1 MKRITFIIDNH
12 SFSTDFSS
20 GFSQDPN
27 TDFSTAEEREEN
39 IEEIIEEREKCIKEI
54 LEATGKHY
62 GWYKEITGNKNWILY
77 DTEQYEVRDFDDIEH
92 LVFGRDLMDAETF
105 LCVRKDF
112 KGKLH
117 LPINAST
124 CSFMFVDSNVHE
136 IDLTE
141 FDTTNVVNMDY
152 MFLKADLGDSFSL
165 GSTTNAQA
173 TDIESSSTK
182 ANLSDRFS
190 PGSTTDAQVNSE
202 DQTTLSLNTEGVT
215 SMSGMFKDCKVKHL
229 DLSSL
234 RTHNVT
240 DFSDMFYNC
249 DSLIDLNV
257 DGFDTSKAEDLC
269 GMFHGCN
276 KLTQLNVKHFNVSSV
291 LNMSYLFSGCR
302 SLKVI
307 DLEGWDFSQ
316 VENANEMFGYC
327 EKLEKIIANFNFKIV
342 RGMATMFDECFCLTE
357 VDLTHSDLS
366 HVFDFGYMFFNCESL
381 KEIRFSPG
389 VWQKAEYTLS
399 MFGNC
404 KALERL
410 NLPDVVLDD
419 VVRSYAMFDDCDSL
433 KEIYMEHPFNLDK
446 YEHELI
452 FGNCKA
458 EVKKS
463 TEWL

>member
-1 MKRITFIIDNH
+1 MKKITFTIDGH
-12 SFSTDFSS
+12 SFSQDFSS
-20 GFSQDPN
+20 DFN
-27 TDFSTAEEREEN
+27 TEEER
-39 IEEIIEEREKCIKEI
+39 EEIIEEREKCVKEI
-54 LEATGKHY
+54 LEVTGKY
-62 GWYKEITGNKNWILY
+62 YDWYKEITGNKNWILY
-77 DTEQYEVRDFDDIEH
+77 DTEQYEVRNYDDIEH
-92 LVFGRDLMDAETF
+92 LVFGRYLLDAETF

-117 LPINAST
+117 LPINSST

-152 MFLKADLGDSFSL
+152 MFLKADLGDRLKVNS
-165 GSTTNAQA
+165 STTTQDNGA
-173 TDIESSSTK
+173 
-182 ANLSDRFS
+182 DRNILTF
-190 PGSTTDAQVNSE
+190 
-202 DQTTLSLNTEGVT
+202 NTEGVT

-257 DGFDTSKAEDLC
+257 DGFDTSNAEDFN

-276 KLTQLNVKHFNVSSV
+276 KLTQLNVKHFNTNSV
-291 LNMSYLFSGCR
+291 LHMSYLFSGCR
-302 SLKVI
+302 RLKVI

-316 VENANEMFGYC
+316 VSDANEMFGYC
-327 EKLEKIIANFNFKIV
+327 GKLEKIIANFNFNMIK
-342 RGMATMFDECFCLTE
+342 GMAFMFDCCTKLSE

-366 HVFDFGYMFFNCESL
+366 RVFDFGYMFFNCEGL
-381 KEIRFSPG
+381 KKISFSQG
-389 VWQKAEYTLS
+389 VWKKAKYTLG

-404 KALERL
+404 KVLERL
-410 NLPDVVLDD
+410 NLPDVDLND

-458 EVKKS
+458 EIKKS
-463 TEWL
+463 AE

>member
-1 MKRITFIIDNH
+1 MKRITFTIDGH

-27 TDFSTAEEREEN
+27 TDLNTEEER
-39 IEEIIEEREKCIKEI
+39 EEIIEEREKCIKEI
-54 LEATGKHY
+54 SEVTSKHY

-77 DTEQYEVRDFDDIEH
+77 DTEQYEVRDYDDIEH
-92 LVFGRDLMDAETF
+92 LVFGRYLLDAETF

-152 MFLKADLGDSFSL
+152 MFLKADLGDCLKVNS
-165 GSTTNAQA
+165 STTTQA
-173 TDIESSSTK
+173 NG
-182 ANLSDRFS
+182 ADRNILTF
-190 PGSTTDAQVNSE
+190 
-202 DQTTLSLNTEGVT
+202 NTEGVT

-249 DSLIDLNV
+249 NSLIDLNV
-257 DGFDTSKAEDLC
+257 NGFDTSNAEDFN

-276 KLTQLNVKHFNVSSV
+276 KLTQLNVKHFNVNSA
-291 LNMSYLFSGCR
+291 LHMSYLFSGCR
-302 SLKVI
+302 RLKVI
-307 DLEGWDFSQ
+307 DLEGWNFSQ
-316 VENANEMFGYC
+316 VSDANEMFGYC
-327 EKLEKIIANFNFKIV
+327 EKLEKIIANFNFNMIK
-342 RGMATMFDECFCLTE
+342 GMAFMFDCCTKLSE

-366 HVFDFGYMFFNCESL
+366 HVFDFGYMFFKCEGL
-381 KEIRFSPG
+381 KKISFSPG
-389 VWQKAEYTLS
+389 IWQKAKYTLG

-410 NLPDVVLDD
+410 NLPDVDLND

-463 TEWL
+463 TE

>member
-1 MKRITFIIDNH
+1 MKRITFTIDGH
-12 SFSTDFSS
+12 SFSQDFSS
-20 GFSQDPN
+20 DLSIE
-27 TDFSTAEEREEN
+27 EEREE
-39 IEEIIEEREKCIKEI
+39 ILEEREKCVKEI
-54 LEATGKHY
+54 SEITGKHY

-77 DTEQYEVRDFDDIEH
+77 NTEQYEIRNYDDIEH
-92 LVFGRDLMDAETF
+92 LVFGRYLLDAETF

-124 CSFMFVDSNVHE
+124 CSFMFVDINVPE

-152 MFLKADLGDSFSL
+152 MFLKAALGDCFSL
-165 GSTTNAQA
+165 GSPTNVQA
-173 TDIESSSTK
+173 NTP
-182 ANLSDRFS
+182 DRNIL
-190 PGSTTDAQVNSE
+190 T
-202 DQTTLSLNTEGVT
+202 LNTEGVT

-257 DGFDTSKAEDLC
+257 DGFDTSKAKDFH
-269 GMFHGCN
+269 GMFQGCI
-276 KLTQLNVKHFNVSSV
+276 KLTQLNVKHFNVDNV
-291 LNMSYLFSGCR
+291 LHMSCLFYKCLR
-302 SLKVI
+302 LKVI
-307 DLEGWDFSQ
+307 DLESWDFSQ
-316 VENANEMFGYC
+316 VSDTNEMFAYC
-327 EKLEKIIANFNFKIV
+327 EKLEKIIANFNFKMIKE
-342 RGMATMFDECFCLTE
+342 MAFMFCYCTKLSK
-357 VDLTHSDLS
+357 VDLSHSDLS
-366 HVFDFGYMFFNCESL
+366 HVFDFGYTFFKCEVL
-381 KEIRFSPG
+381 KDIRFSQG
-389 VWQKAEYTLS
+389 VWLKAKFTLS
-399 MFGNC
+399 MFDDC

-419 VVRSYAMFDDCDSL
+419 VIRSYAMFDDCDSL
-433 KEIYMEHPFNLDK
+433 KEIYMEHPLNLDK
-446 YEHELI
+446 YERELI

-463 TEWL
+463 TEWQ

>member
-1 MKRITFIIDNH
+1 MKKITFTIDGH
-12 SFSTDFSS
+12 SFSQDFSS
-20 GFSQDPN
+20 DFN
-27 TDFSTAEEREEN
+27 TEEEREE
-39 IEEIIEEREKCIKEI
+39 ILEEREKCVKEI
-54 LEATGKHY
+54 LEVTGKY
-62 GWYKEITGNKNWILY
+62 YDWYKEITGNKNWILY
-77 DTEQYEVRDFDDIEH
+77 DTEQYEVRNYDDIEH
-92 LVFGRDLMDAETF
+92 LVFGRYLLDAETF

-117 LPINAST
+117 LPINSST

-152 MFLKADLGDSFSL
+152 MFLKADLGDRLKVNS
-165 GSTTNAQA
+165 STTTQDNGA
-173 TDIESSSTK
+173 
-182 ANLSDRFS
+182 DRNILTF
-190 PGSTTDAQVNSE
+190 
-202 DQTTLSLNTEGVT
+202 NTEGVT

-257 DGFDTSKAEDLC
+257 DGFDTSNAEDFN

-276 KLTQLNVKHFNVSSV
+276 KLTQLNVKHFNTNSV
-291 LNMSYLFSGCR
+291 LHMSYLFSGCR
-302 SLKVI
+302 RLKVI

-316 VENANEMFGYC
+316 VSDANEMFGYC
-327 EKLEKIIANFNFKIV
+327 GKLEKIIANFNFNMIK
-342 RGMATMFDECFCLTE
+342 GMAFMFDCCTKLSE

-366 HVFDFGYMFFNCESL
+366 RVFDFGYMFFNCEGL
-381 KEIRFSPG
+381 KKISFSQG
-389 VWQKAEYTLS
+389 VWKKAKYTLG

-410 NLPDVVLDD
+410 NLPDVDLND

>member
-1 MKRITFIIDNH
+1 MKKITFTIDGR
-12 SFSTDFSS
+12 SFSQDFSS
-20 GFSQDPN
+20 DFN
-27 TDFSTAEEREEN
+27 TEEEREE
-39 IEEIIEEREKCIKEI
+39 ILEEREKCVKEI
-54 LEATGKHY
+54 LEVTGKY
-62 GWYKEITGNKNWILY
+62 YDWYKEITGNKNWILY
-77 DTEQYEVRDFDDIEH
+77 DTEQYEVRNYNDIEH
-92 LVFGRDLMDAETF
+92 LVFGRYLLDAETF

-117 LPINAST
+117 LPINSST
-124 CSFMFVDSNVHE
+124 CSFMFVDRNVHE

-152 MFLKADLGDSFSL
+152 MFLKADLGDRLKVNS
-165 GSTTNAQA
+165 STTTQDNGA
-173 TDIESSSTK
+173 
-182 ANLSDRFS
+182 DRNILTF
-190 PGSTTDAQVNSE
+190 
-202 DQTTLSLNTEGVT
+202 NTEGVT

-257 DGFDTSKAEDLC
+257 DGFDTSNAEDFN
-269 GMFHGCN
+269 GMFHGCH
-276 KLTQLNVKHFNVSSV
+276 KLTQLNVKHFNVNSV
-291 LNMSYLFSGCR
+291 LHMSYLFSGCR
-302 SLKVI
+302 RLKVI

-316 VENANEMFGYC
+316 IRDANEMFGYC
-327 EKLEKIIANFNFKIV
+327 GKLEKIIANFNFNMIK
-342 RGMATMFDECFCLTE
+342 GMAFMFDCCTKLSE

-366 HVFDFGYMFFNCESL
+366 HVFDFGYMFFNCEGL
-381 KEIRFSPG
+381 KKISFSQG
-389 VWQKAEYTLS
+389 VWQKAKYTLG

-410 NLPDVVLDD
+410 NLPDVDLND

-463 TEWL
+463 TEWQ

>member
-1 MKRITFIIDNH
+1 MKRITFTIDGH
-12 SFSTDFSS
+12 SFSQDFSS
-20 GFSQDPN
+20 DLSIE
-27 TDFSTAEEREEN
+27 EEREE
-39 IEEIIEEREKCIKEI
+39 ILEEREKCVKEI
-54 LEATGKHY
+54 SEITGKHY

-77 DTEQYEVRDFDDIEH
+77 NTEQYEIRNYDDIEH
-92 LVFGRDLMDAETF
+92 LVFGRYLLDAETF

-124 CSFMFVDSNVHE
+124 CSFMFVDINVPE

-165 GSTTNAQA
+165 GSITNTQA
-173 TDIESSSTK
+173 
-182 ANLSDRFS
+182 N
-190 PGSTTDAQVNSE
+190 DAGRNIL
-202 DQTTLSLNTEGVT
+202 TLNTEGVT

-257 DGFDTSKAEDLC
+257 DGFDTSNAEDFN
-269 GMFHGCN
+269 GMFNGCH
-276 KLTQLNVKHFNVSSV
+276 KLTQLNVKHFNVNSV
-291 LNMSYLFSGCR
+291 LHISYLFSGCR
-302 SLKVI
+302 RLKVI

-316 VENANEMFGYC
+316 ISDANEMFGYC
-327 EKLEKIIANFNFKIV
+327 WKLEKIIANFNFKMIK
-342 RGMATMFDECFCLTE
+342 GMATMFDECFCLSE

-366 HVFDFGYMFFNCESL
+366 HVFDFGYMFFNCEGL
-381 KEIRFSPG
+381 KKISFSPG
-389 VWQKAEYTLS
+389 IWRKAKYTLS

-410 NLPDVVLDD
+410 NLPDINLND
-419 VVRSYAMFDDCDSL
+419 VVRSYAMFDDCDNL
-433 KEIYMEHPFNLDK
+433 KEIYMEHPLNLDK

-463 TEWL
+463 TEWQ

>member
-1 MKRITFIIDNH
+1 MKRITFTIDGH
-12 SFSTDFSS
+12 SFSQGFSS
-20 GFSQDPN
+20 
-27 TDFSTAEEREEN
+27 DFSTAEEREEI

-54 LEATGKHY
+54 LEVTGKHY
-62 GWYKEITGNKNWILY
+62 DWYKEITGNKNWILY
-77 DTEQYEVRDFDDIEH
+77 DTEQYEVRDYDDIEH
-92 LVFGRDLMDAETF
+92 LVFGRYLLDAETF

-152 MFLKADLGDSFSL
+152 MFLKADLGDCLKVNS
-165 GSTTNAQA
+165 STTTQA
-173 TDIESSSTK
+173 NG
-182 ANLSDRFS
+182 ADRNILTF
-190 PGSTTDAQVNSE
+190 
-202 DQTTLSLNTEGVT
+202 NTEGVT

-249 DSLIDLNV
+249 NSLIDLNV
-257 DGFDTSKAEDLC
+257 NGFDTSNAEDFN

-276 KLTQLNVKHFNVSSV
+276 KLTQLNVKHFNVNSV
-291 LNMSYLFSGCR
+291 LHMSYLFSGCR
-302 SLKVI
+302 RLKVI

-316 VENANEMFGYC
+316 VSDANEMFGYC
-327 EKLEKIIANFNFKIV
+327 EKLEKIIANFNFKMIK
-342 RGMATMFDECFCLTE
+342 GMAFMFDCCTKLSE

-366 HVFDFGYMFFNCESL
+366 RVFDFGYMFFNCEGL
-381 KEIRFSPG
+381 KKISFSQG
-389 VWQKAEYTLS
+389 VWQKAKYTLG

-410 NLPDVVLDD
+410 NLPDVDLND

>member
-1 MKRITFIIDNH
+1 MKRITFTIDGH
-12 SFSTDFSS
+12 SFSQDFSS
-20 GFSQDPN
+20 DLSIE
-27 TDFSTAEEREEN
+27 EEREE
-39 IEEIIEEREKCIKEI
+39 ILEEREKCVKEI
-54 LEATGKHY
+54 SEITGKHY

-77 DTEQYEVRDFDDIEH
+77 NTEQYEIRNYDDIEH
-92 LVFGRDLMDAETF
+92 LVFGRYLLDAETF

-124 CSFMFVDSNVHE
+124 CSFMFVDINVPE

-152 MFLKADLGDSFSL
+152 MFLKAALGDCFSL
-165 GSTTNAQA
+165 GSPTNVQA
-173 TDIESSSTK
+173 NTP
-182 ANLSDRFS
+182 DRNIL
-190 PGSTTDAQVNSE
+190 T
-202 DQTTLSLNTEGVT
+202 LNTEGVT

-257 DGFDTSKAEDLC
+257 DGFDTSNAEDFN

-276 KLTQLNVKHFNVSSV
+276 KLTQLNVKHFNANSV
-291 LNMSYLFSGCR
+291 LHMSYLFSGCR
-302 SLKVI
+302 RLQVI

-316 VENANEMFGYC
+316 VSDANEMFGYC
-327 EKLEKIIANFNFKIV
+327 GKLEKIIANFNFNMIK
-342 RGMATMFDECFCLTE
+342 GMAFMFDCCTKLSE

-366 HVFDFGYMFFNCESL
+366 HVFDFGYTFFKCEGL
-381 KEIRFSPG
+381 KDIRFSQG
-389 VWQKAEYTLS
+389 VWLKAKFTLS
-399 MFGNC
+399 MFDDC

-410 NLPDVVLDD
+410 NLPDVILDD
-419 VVRSYAMFDDCDSL
+419 VIRSYAMFDDCDSL
-433 KEIYMEHPFNLDK
+433 KEIYMEHPLNLDK
-446 YEHELI
+446 YEYELI

-463 TEWL
+463 TEWQ

>member
-1 MKRITFIIDNH
+1 MKKITFTIDGH
-12 SFSTDFSS
+12 SFSQDFSS
-20 GFSQDPN
+20 DFN
-27 TDFSTAEEREEN
+27 TEEEREE
-39 IEEIIEEREKCIKEI
+39 ILEEREKCVKEI
-54 LEATGKHY
+54 LEVTGKY
-62 GWYKEITGNKNWILY
+62 YDWYKEITGNKNWILY
-77 DTEQYEVRDFDDIEH
+77 DTEQYEVRNYDDIEH
-92 LVFGRDLMDAETF
+92 LVFGRYLLDAETF

-117 LPINAST
+117 LPINSST

-152 MFLKADLGDSFSL
+152 MFLKADLGDRLKVNS
-165 GSTTNAQA
+165 STTTQDNGA
-173 TDIESSSTK
+173 
-182 ANLSDRFS
+182 DRNILTF
-190 PGSTTDAQVNSE
+190 
-202 DQTTLSLNTEGVT
+202 NTEGVT

-257 DGFDTSKAEDLC
+257 DGFDTSNAEDFN

-276 KLTQLNVKHFNVSSV
+276 KLTQLNVKHFNTNSV
-291 LNMSYLFSGCR
+291 LHMSYLFSGCR
-302 SLKVI
+302 RLKVI

-316 VENANEMFGYC
+316 VKNANEMFGYC

-342 RGMATMFDECFCLTE
+342 RGMATMFDECFCLSE

-366 HVFDFGYMFFNCESL
+366 HVFDFGCMFFNCESL
-381 KEIRFSPG
+381 KEIRFSQG
-389 VWQKAEYTLS
+389 IWQKAEYTLS

-419 VVRSYAMFDDCDSL
+419 VVRSYAMFDDCDNL

-446 YEHELI
+446 YERELI

-463 TEWL
+463 TEWQ

>member
-1 MKRITFIIDNH
+1 MEKLTFTIDGH
-12 SFSTDFSS
+12 SFR
-20 GFSQDPN
+20 QDPN
-27 TDFSTAEEREEN
+27 TDFSTAEER
-39 IEEIIEEREKCIKEI
+39 EEIIEEREKCIKEI
-54 LEATGKHY
+54 LEVTGKHY
-62 GWYKEITGNKNWILY
+62 DWYKEITGNKNWILY
-77 DTEQYEVRDFDDIEH
+77 DTEQYEVRDYDDIEH
-92 LVFGRDLMDAETF
+92 LVFGRYLLDAETF

-152 MFLKADLGDSFSL
+152 MFLKADLGDCLKVNS
-165 GSTTNAQA
+165 STTTQA
-173 TDIESSSTK
+173 NG
-182 ANLSDRFS
+182 ADRNILTF
-190 PGSTTDAQVNSE
+190 
-202 DQTTLSLNTEGVT
+202 NTEGVT

-249 DSLIDLNV
+249 NSLIDLNV
-257 DGFDTSKAEDLC
+257 NGFDTSNAEDFN

-276 KLTQLNVKHFNVSSV
+276 KLTQLNVKHFNVNSV
-291 LNMSYLFSGCR
+291 LHMSYLFSGCR
-302 SLKVI
+302 RLKVI

-316 VENANEMFGYC
+316 IRDANEMFGYC
-327 EKLEKIIANFNFKIV
+327 EKLEKIIANFNFNMIK
-342 RGMATMFDECFCLTE
+342 GMAFMFDCCTKLSE

-366 HVFDFGYMFFNCESL
+366 HVFDFGYMFFKCEGL
-381 KEIRFSPG
+381 KKISFSPG
-389 VWQKAEYTLS
+389 IWQKAKYTLG

-410 NLPDVVLDD
+410 NLPDVDLND

>member
-1 MKRITFIIDNH
+1 MKRITFTIDGH
-12 SFSTDFSS
+12 SFSQDFSS
-20 GFSQDPN
+20 DLSIE
-27 TDFSTAEEREEN
+27 EEREE
-39 IEEIIEEREKCIKEI
+39 ILEEREKCVKEI
-54 LEATGKHY
+54 SEITGKHY

-77 DTEQYEVRDFDDIEH
+77 NTEQYEIRNYDDIEH
-92 LVFGRDLMDAETF
+92 LVFGRYLLDAETF

-124 CSFMFVDSNVHE
+124 CSFMFVDINVPE

-165 GSTTNAQA
+165 GSITNTQA
-173 TDIESSSTK
+173 
-182 ANLSDRFS
+182 N
-190 PGSTTDAQVNSE
+190 DAGRNIL
-202 DQTTLSLNTEGVT
+202 TLNTEGVT

-257 DGFDTSKAEDLC
+257 DGFDTSNAEDFN
-269 GMFHGCN
+269 GMFNGCH
-276 KLTQLNVKHFNVSSV
+276 KLTQLNVKHFNANSV
-291 LNMSYLFSGCR
+291 LHMSYLFSGCR
-302 SLKVI
+302 RLQVI
-307 DLEGWDFSQ
+307 DMEGWDFSQ
-316 VENANEMFGYC
+316 VRDANEMFGYC
-327 EKLEKIIANFNFKIV
+327 EKLEKIIANFNFKMV
-342 RGMATMFDECFCLTE
+342 KRMATMFDECFCLSE

-366 HVFDFGYMFFNCESL
+366 HVFDFGYMFFNCEGL
-381 KEIRFSPG
+381 KKISFSPG
-389 VWQKAEYTLS
+389 IWRKAKYTLS

-410 NLPDVVLDD
+410 NLPDINLND
-419 VVRSYAMFDDCDSL
+419 VVRSYAMFDDCDNL
-433 KEIYMEHPFNLDK
+433 KEIYMEHPLNLDK

-463 TEWL
+463 TEWQ

>member
-1 MKRITFIIDNH
+1 MKRITFTIDGH
-12 SFSTDFSS
+12 SFSQDFSS
-20 GFSQDPN
+20 DLSIE
-27 TDFSTAEEREEN
+27 EEREE
-39 IEEIIEEREKCIKEI
+39 ILEEREKCVKEI
-54 LEATGKHY
+54 SEITGKHY
-62 GWYKEITGNKNWILY
+62 DWYKEITGNKNWILY
-77 DTEQYEVRDFDDIEH
+77 NTEQYEIRNYDDIEH
-92 LVFGRDLMDAETF
+92 LVFGRYLLDAETF

-124 CSFMFVDSNVHE
+124 CSFMFVDINVSE

-141 FDTTNVVNMDY
+141 FDTANVVNMDY
-152 MFLKADLGDSFSL
+152 MFLKADLEERL
-165 GSTTNAQA
+165 KVN
-173 TDIESSSTK
+173 SSTNTQ
-182 ANLSDRFS
+182 ANSADRNIL
-190 PGSTTDAQVNSE
+190 T
-202 DQTTLSLNTEGVT
+202 LNTEGVT

-257 DGFDTSKAEDLC
+257 DGFDTSNAEDFN
-269 GMFHGCN
+269 GMFHGCH
-276 KLTQLNVKHFNVSSV
+276 KLTQLNVKHFYVNSV
-291 LNMSYLFSGCR
+291 LHMSYLFSGCR
-302 SLKVI
+302 RLKVI

-316 VENANEMFGYC
+316 VSDANEMFGYC
-327 EKLEKIIANFNFKIV
+327 RKLEKIIANFNFNMIK
-342 RGMATMFDECFCLTE
+342 GMAFMFDCCTKLSEI
-357 VDLTHSDLS
+357 DLTHSDLS
-366 HVFDFGYMFFNCESL
+366 HVFDFGYRFFNCEGL
-381 KEIRFSPG
+381 KKISFSQG
-389 VWQKAEYTLS
+389 VWQKAKYTLG

-410 NLPDVVLDD
+410 NLPDVDLND

-458 EVKKS
+458 EVKSFKDNS
-463 TEWL
+463 NVKRNNKKELITQ

>member
-1 MKRITFIIDNH
+1 MKKITFTIDGH
-12 SFSTDFSS
+12 SFSQDFSS
-20 GFSQDPN
+20 DFN
-27 TDFSTAEEREEN
+27 TEEER
-39 IEEIIEEREKCIKEI
+39 EEIIEEREKCVKEI
-54 LEATGKHY
+54 LEVTGKHY
-62 GWYKEITGNKNWILY
+62 DWYKEITGNKNWILY
-77 DTEQYEVRDFDDIEH
+77 DTEQYEVRNYDDIEH
-92 LVFGRDLMDAETF
+92 LVFGRYLLDAETF

-117 LPINAST
+117 LPINSST

-152 MFLKADLGDSFSL
+152 MFLKADLGDRLKVNS
-165 GSTTNAQA
+165 STTTQDNGA
-173 TDIESSSTK
+173 
-182 ANLSDRFS
+182 DRNILTF
-190 PGSTTDAQVNSE
+190 
-202 DQTTLSLNTEGVT
+202 NTEGVT

-257 DGFDTSKAEDLC
+257 DGFDTSNAEDFN

-276 KLTQLNVKHFNVSSV
+276 KLTQLNVKHFNTNSV
-291 LNMSYLFSGCR
+291 LHMSYLFSGCR
-302 SLKVI
+302 RLKVI

-316 VENANEMFGYC
+316 VSDANEMFGYC
-327 EKLEKIIANFNFKIV
+327 GKLEKIIANFNFNMIK
-342 RGMATMFDECFCLTE
+342 GMAFMFDCCTKLSE

-366 HVFDFGYMFFNCESL
+366 RVFDFGYMFFNCEGL
-381 KEIRFSPG
+381 KKISFSQG
-389 VWQKAEYTLS
+389 VWKKAKYTLG

-410 NLPDVVLDD
+410 NLPDVDLND
-419 VVRSYAMFDDCDSL
+419 VVRSYAMFDDCDNL

-458 EVKKS
+458 EIKKS
-463 TEWL
+463 AE

>member
-1 MKRITFIIDNH
+1 MKKITFTIDGH
-12 SFSTDFSS
+12 SFSQDFSS
-20 GFSQDPN
+20 DFN
-27 TDFSTAEEREEN
+27 TEEEREE
-39 IEEIIEEREKCIKEI
+39 ILEEREKCVKEI
-54 LEATGKHY
+54 LEVTGKY
-62 GWYKEITGNKNWILY
+62 YDWYKEITGNKNWILY
-77 DTEQYEVRDFDDIEH
+77 DTEQYEVRNYDDIEH
-92 LVFGRDLMDAETF
+92 LVFGRYLLDAETF

-117 LPINAST
+117 LPINSST

-152 MFLKADLGDSFSL
+152 MFLKADLGDRFKVNS
-165 GSTTNAQA
+165 STTTQDNGA
-173 TDIESSSTK
+173 
-182 ANLSDRFS
+182 DRNILTF
-190 PGSTTDAQVNSE
+190 
-202 DQTTLSLNTEGVT
+202 NTEGVT
-215 SMSGMFKDCKVKHL
+215 SMRGMFKDCKVKHL

-257 DGFDTSKAEDLC
+257 DGFDTSNAEDFN

-276 KLTQLNVKHFNVSSV
+276 KLTQLNVKHFNTNSV
-291 LNMSYLFSGCR
+291 LHMSYLFSGCR
-302 SLKVI
+302 RLKVI

-316 VENANEMFGYC
+316 VSDANEMFGYC
-327 EKLEKIIANFNFKIV
+327 GKLEKIIANFNFNMIK
-342 RGMATMFDECFCLTE
+342 GMAFMFDCCTKLSE

-366 HVFDFGYMFFNCESL
+366 RVFDFGYMFFNCEGL
-381 KEIRFSPG
+381 KKISFSQG
-389 VWQKAEYTLS
+389 VWKKAKYTLS

-410 NLPDVVLDD
+410 NLPDVDLND

-458 EVKKS
+458 EIKKS
-463 TEWL
+463 AE